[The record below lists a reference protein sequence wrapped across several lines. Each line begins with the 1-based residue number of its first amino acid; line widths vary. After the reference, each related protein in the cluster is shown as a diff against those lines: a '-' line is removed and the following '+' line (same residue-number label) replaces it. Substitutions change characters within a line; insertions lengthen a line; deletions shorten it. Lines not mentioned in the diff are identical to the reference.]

1 MLEATSTLMVEM
13 QEKITLSLRMMSSLI
28 EMTTLSKHHI
38 QLNNTTVHWLK
49 RIRPIFERSASMYE
63 QMKFELE
70 EKLQEEV
77 VILDTHVQDMFPRYV
92 NFYSSFFSNITV
104 KDFIC
109 VVFGF
114 GKFSMQTSLYRI

>member
-49 RIRPIFERSASMYE
+49 RIRPIFERSAAMYE

-77 VILDTHVQDMFPRYV
+77 VILDTRVQDMFPR
-92 NFYSSFFSNITV
+92 
-104 KDFIC
+104 
-109 VVFGF
+109 
-114 GKFSMQTSLYRI
+114 